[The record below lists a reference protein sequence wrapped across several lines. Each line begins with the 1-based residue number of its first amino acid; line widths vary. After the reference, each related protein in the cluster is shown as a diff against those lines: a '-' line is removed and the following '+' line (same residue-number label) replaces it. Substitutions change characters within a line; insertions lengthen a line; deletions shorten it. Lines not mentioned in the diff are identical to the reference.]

1 MFCHLFQKKSRKSK
15 TRTCPT
21 EVWRISKKR
30 KPDEKP
36 FRRHTAQVNA
46 ITTNVNAMRQR
57 RSSRT
62 TSRSEG
68 PYFISGEFDRLEVIT
83 AVIPGCSVPS
93 PPVLGCDYAEH
104 REEKEDE
111 PLESL
116 QIKVMTPEGG
126 IAGARHDEQRRG
138 ERWSK
143 KRKERKS
150 KAAGRCEILKEEIV
164 VTVWS

>member
-1 MFCHLFQKKSRKSK
+1 M
-15 TRTCPT
+15 
-21 EVWRISKKR
+21 
-30 KPDEKP
+30 
-36 FRRHTAQVNA
+36 
-46 ITTNVNAMRQR
+46 
-57 RSSRT
+57 
-62 TSRSEG
+62 
-68 PYFISGEFDRLEVIT
+68 
-83 AVIPGCSVPS
+83 
-93 PPVLGCDYAEH
+93 LGCDYAEH

-126 IAGARHDEQRRG
+126 IAGARLDEQRRG

-150 KAAGRCEILKEEIV
+150 KAAGRCEILKEEMV

>member
-1 MFCHLFQKKSRKSK
+1 M
-15 TRTCPT
+15 
-21 EVWRISKKR
+21 
-30 KPDEKP
+30 
-36 FRRHTAQVNA
+36 
-46 ITTNVNAMRQR
+46 
-57 RSSRT
+57 
-62 TSRSEG
+62 
-68 PYFISGEFDRLEVIT
+68 IT

-126 IAGARHDEQRRG
+126 IAGARLDEQRRG

-143 KRKERKS
+143 KRKE
-150 KAAGRCEILKEEIV
+150 KARQQGGVRY
-164 VTVWS
+164 